1 MESRLPRPKLALKK
15 AISTM
20 DINTK
25 NTNDKKAKEVNSIST
40 SKSVSTVKSA
50 PTSSLAIT
58 KSTKE
63 DKPPVTLVRA
73 KTLSTITRSNNINA
87 VKRAGTIIT
96 HGEPKKPLLKPVTK
110 TVANKPNGKAL
121 MTNNTAKKTNQV
133 LQNNTDNKSNKL
145 KSWDLRGRLAQT
157 SDKLSVAEQKSK
169 DVESKYNA
177 LQELVNSLKTS
188 EAACRTK
195 AEKLE
200 DSNNILNNEVQTL
213 TVEMSTMQKHQED
226 LTKRLKESEESCA
239 SITHMLNECK
249 EKCKTQEVLISKQ
262 TTQLT
267 TLTTELELQKQ
278 INEDLSNVK
287 EQLQALA
294 YEMDKKCRM
303 LHNNI
308 QELKGNI
315 RVFCR
320 VRPRTPKEVEQMK
333 ALCSINYI
341 DDCTI
346 EVGKLDGSDA
356 ISCSGKQR
364 GTKQEFSFDKV
375 FTHKA
380 SQEDIFEELSFLVQ
394 SALEGYN
401 VCVFAYGQTGSGKT
415 YTMEGETRDEGE
427 MKEQSEGMIPR
438 TVRHIFKEMK
448 QFELLGWEY
457 QVKASFLEIYNEHIV
472 DLLDSQL
479 KTHEIR
485 MVDSKGQDLY
495 VSNLRIEEIHSPE
508 ELHKC
513 LETAQR
519 NRAVA
524 ATKANERSSRS
535 HSVTRIQLIGTH
547 SGKQEVSIG
556 NLNLVDLAG
565 SERLKS
571 EEVARTTETKN
582 INKSLA
588 NLGNVI
594 LALLKKQEHIPY
606 RNSKLTHLLMPSLGG
621 NSKTLMLLNISPL
634 DECYNETLNSLRFA
648 SNVNNCKTGNV
659 KRSRML
665 LQNTSN

>member
-1 MESRLPRPKLALKK
+1 MESRLPKSKLTLTK

-20 DINTK
+20 DIKTK
-25 NTNDKKAKEVNSIST
+25 STNNKTAKEVNSIST

-50 PTSSLAIT
+50 PTSSLTTT
-58 KSTKE
+58 KFTKE
-63 DKPPVTLVRA
+63 NKPPVTLVRA

-87 VKRAGTIIT
+87 VKRAGTTIT
-96 HGEPKKPLLKPVTK
+96 HGESKKPFLKPVTK
-110 TVANKPNGKAL
+110 AVPNKPNGKVL

-133 LQNNTDNKSNKL
+133 LQNNTDNKPNKL

-169 DVESKYNA
+169 DIESKYNA
-177 LQELVNSLKTS
+177 LQELVDSLKTS

-195 AEKLE
+195 AE
-200 DSNNILNNEVQTL
+200 
-213 TVEMSTMQKHQED
+213 
-226 LTKRLKESEESCA
+226 
-239 SITHMLNECK
+239 ECK

-356 ISCSGKQR
+356 VSCSGKQR

-380 SQEDIFEELSFLVQ
+380 SQENIFEELSFLVQ

-415 YTMEGETRDEGE
+415 YTMEGETKDEGE

-457 QVKASFLEIYNEHIV
+457 RVKASFLEIYNEHIV

-495 VSNLRIEEIHSPE
+495 VSNLQIEEIHSPE
-508 ELHKC
+508 ELHIC

-571 EEVARTTETKN
+571 EEAVRTTETKN

-648 SNVNNCKTGNV
+648 SSVNNCKTGNI

-665 LQNTSN
+665 LQSTSN

>member
-1 MESRLPRPKLALKK
+1 MESRLPRPKVTLTK

-20 DINTK
+20 EVNIK
-25 NTNDKKAKEVNSIST
+25 SISDKIAKEVNNIPASIS
-40 SKSVSTVKSA
+40 VSNAKSA
-50 PTSSLAIT
+50 ATSSLAS

-63 DKPPVTLVRA
+63 NKPPTLVRA
-73 KTLSTITRSNNINA
+73 KTLSTITRSNNVKT
-87 VKRAGTIIT
+87 VKRMGTTIT
-96 HGEPKKPLLKPVTK
+96 HGETKKPCLKPSVTK
-110 TVANKPNGKAL
+110 AVTNKSNSKPL
-121 MTNNTAKKTNQV
+121 ITNSTAGKTNKV
-133 LQNNTDNKSNKL
+133 IQNNTDKL
-145 KSWDLRGRLAQT
+145 KRWDLRGRLAQT
-157 SDKLSVAEQKSK
+157 SDKLSAAQQKSK
-169 DVESKYNA
+169 DIESKYNE
-177 LQELVNSLKTS
+177 LKELVNTLEAS
-188 EAACRTK
+188 EATCRTK
-195 AEKLE
+195 AEKFE
-200 DSNNILNNEVQTL
+200 ESNNILTNEVQTL
-213 TVEMSTMQKHQED
+213 TIEISTMQKHQKD
-226 LTKRLKESEESCA
+226 LETRLKKEEELCK
-239 SITHMLNECK
+239 SITCVLNEYK
-249 EKCKTQEVLISKQ
+249 EKCKTQEIQITEQV
-262 TTQLT
+262 TQLT
-267 TLTTELELQKQ
+267 TLKADLELKKE
-278 INEDLSNVK
+278 IIEDLTNTK
-287 EQLQALA
+287 EQLQTLT
-294 YEMDKKCRM
+294 YKMDKECRL

-320 VRPRTPKEVEQMK
+320 VRPRTPKETEQMK
-333 ALCSINYI
+333 ALCNINYI

-346 EVGKLDGSDA
+346 EVSKSDGSDA

-364 GTKQEFSFDKV
+364 GIKQEFSFDKV

-380 SQEDIFEELSFLVQ
+380 SQEDIFEELSLLVQ

-415 YTMEGETRDEGE
+415 YTMEGEMSKLT
-427 MKEQSEGMIPR
+427 EGMIPR
-438 TVRHIFKEMK
+438 TVRHIFKERK

-457 QVKASFLEIYNEHIV
+457 QIKASFLEIYNEHII
-472 DLLDSQL
+472 DLLDSQP
-479 KTHEIR
+479 KTHDIR

-495 VSNLRIEEIHSPE
+495 VTNLKIEEIHSPE
-508 ELHKC
+508 ELYKC
-513 LETAQR
+513 LETAQC

-524 ATKANERSSRS
+524 ATQSNERSSRS

-547 SGKQEVSIG
+547 STKQEISIG

-571 EEVARTTETKN
+571 EEAVRTTETKN

-594 LALLKKQEHIPY
+594 LALLKKQEHVPY